1 MNARSLT
8 RLWSP
13 SQHASTRHG
22 QQALA
27 VAASGYATK
36 SGSEPSHRAEQPNQE
51 SSKREA
57 AQKKRK
63 TLSEMDEELRAAMEG
78 RAGDGGVAGAE
89 LEGGQAVGLK
99 RSVKENMFRY
109 I

>member
-1 MNARSLT
+1 
-8 RLWSP
+8 
-13 SQHASTRHG
+13 
-22 QQALA
+22 
-27 VAASGYATK
+27 
-36 SGSEPSHRAEQPNQE
+36 
-51 SSKREA
+51 
-57 AQKKRK
+57 
-63 TLSEMDEELRAAMEG
+63 MDEELRAAMEG